1 MSLCESISSI
11 YLAAGGNLLTD
22 SRNLPGRCCRLYAAP
37 GFRVAGSRLSHDSDD
52 HIGLHVTEQ
61 RIAVIGGTSGI
72 GFTFGEQLHSSAWRV
87 RQLGD
92 AL

>member
-22 SRNLPGRCCRLYAAP
+22 SRNLPGRCCRLYAAS

-52 HIGLHVTEQ
+52 HIGLNTKIHAVVNTATVTI
-61 RIAVIGGTSGI
+61 RGI
-72 GFTFGEQLHSSAWRV
+72 ELAEKIKER
-87 RQLGD
+87 
-92 AL
+92 

>member
-52 HIGLHVTEQ
+52 HIGLNTKIHAVVNAATVTI
-61 RIAVIGGTSGI
+61 RGI
-72 GFTFGEQLHSSAWRV
+72 ELAEKIKER
-87 RQLGD
+87 
-92 AL
+92 